1 MLKEENMIKNIMA
14 ALILTACL
22 LSSCSHSQE
31 DKEKFINAYLDILIV
46 RERFEDSLA
55 ANAEVVKVYD
65 KYGFTEAS
73 FKDKFFELAEKPDEF
88 IQVVDSIRSLA
99 KRKVKQI
106 EEINKDKIIS
116 TDTEGIDKKK
126 DLIKEKGINK
136 KL

>member
-22 LSSCSHSQE
+22 LSSCSHTQE
-31 DKEKFINAYLDILIV
+31 DKEKFVRAYLDILIV

-55 ANAEVVKVYD
+55 ANAEVMKVYD

-99 KRKVKQI
+99 KRKVKEI
-106 EEINKDKIIS
+106 EEINKDS
-116 TDTEGIDKKK
+116 TVRLK
-126 DLIKEKGINK
+126 
-136 KL
+136 